1 MDREAIVALATPPL
15 RSALL
20 VVRSSGAGV
29 LSVLADLMGRPS
41 VLSIQERTSLVG
53 LLRDSEGRPL
63 DQVVA
68 LAYPSGKSSTGEE
81 VVEIIAHGNPLIGE
95 RIIKAFLA
103 KGARM
108 AKPGEFTLRAF
119 LNGKMDLVEAEAV
132 NALIGSASEEGASLS
147 LVALEG
153 SSSKELETALE
164 AIASLLASIETSID
178 FPEFEDLEKDLH
190 SKILRE
196 TPLVIKKLEDLVS
209 QGKAATTV
217 IKGVDVAIVGLPN
230 VGKSSLLN
238 ALLGEERAIVTD
250 IPGTTRDVV
259 TGEIVHKGV
268 PIRFLDTAGVR
279 SSDDPVEQKGIEK
292 GEEAIR
298 KADVV
303 LVVSDIRD
311 GEEPALP
318 EGIRSPIIHVR
329 NKADLAHKDSG
340 GVSASAI
347 NGEVA
352 GVLDAIV
359 SALSLDKVRLN
370 SPALVSERQLDL
382 VSRASRSLK
391 EAVRLSGERAPLS
404 LVALPVQEAHALLK
418 EVLGA
423 SSSSDIE
430 DEIFSRFCVGK

>member
-147 LVALEG
+147 LVHA
-153 SSSKELETALE
+153 
-164 AIASLLASIETSID
+164 
-178 FPEFEDLEKDLH
+178 
-190 SKILRE
+190 KILRE

-209 QGKAATTV
+209 QGKAATAV

-279 SSDDPVEQKGIEK
+279 SSDDPVEQKGIEM

-359 SALSLDKVRLN
+359 STLSLDKVRLN

>member
-190 SKILRE
+190 AKILRE

-209 QGKAATTV
+209 QGKAATAV

-279 SSDDPVEQKGIEK
+279 SSDDPVEQKGIEM

-359 SALSLDKVRLN
+359 STLSLDKVRLN

-391 EAVRLSGERAPLS
+391 EAARLSEESAPLS
-404 LVALPVQEAHALLK
+404 LVALPVQEAYALLK

>member
-153 SSSKELETALE
+153 SSSRELEMVLE

-190 SKILRE
+190 AKILCE

-209 QGKAATTV
+209 QGKAATAV

-279 SSDDPVEQKGIEK
+279 SSDDPVEQKGIEM

-359 SALSLDKVRLN
+359 STLSLDKVRLN

>member
-153 SSSKELETALE
+153 SSSRELETVLE

-190 SKILRE
+190 AKILCE

-209 QGKAATTV
+209 QGKAATAV

-279 SSDDPVEQKGIEK
+279 TSDDPVEQKGIQM

-311 GEEPALP
+311 GEEPVLP

-352 GVLDAIV
+352 GVIDAIV
-359 SALSLDKVRLN
+359 STLSLDKVRLN

>member
-153 SSSKELETALE
+153 SSSRELETVLE

-190 SKILRE
+190 AKILCE

-209 QGKAATTV
+209 QGKAATAV

-279 SSDDPVEQKGIEK
+279 SSDDPVEQKGIEM

-359 SALSLDKVRLN
+359 STLSLDKVRLN

>member
-1 MDREAIVALATPPL
+1 MDREAIVALASPPL

-153 SSSKELETALE
+153 SSSRELETVLE
-164 AIASLLASIETSID
+164 AIAPLLASIETSID

-190 SKILRE
+190 AKILCE

-209 QGKAATTV
+209 QGKAATAV

-279 SSDDPVEQKGIEK
+279 SSDDPVEQKGIEM

-359 SALSLDKVRLN
+359 STLSLDKVRLN

>member
-190 SKILRE
+190 AKILRE

-209 QGKAATTV
+209 QGKAATAV

-279 SSDDPVEQKGIEK
+279 SSDDPVEQKGIQM

-329 NKADLAHKDSG
+329 NKADLAHKDSD

-359 SALSLDKVRLN
+359 STLSLDKVRLN

-391 EAVRLSGERAPLS
+391 EAVRLSGEWAPLS

>member
-41 VLSIQERTSLVG
+41 VLSVQERTSFVG

-95 RIIKAFLA
+95 GIIKAFLA

-119 LNGKMDLVEAEAV
+119 LNGKVDLVEAEAV

-147 LVALEG
+147 LGALEG
-153 SSSKELETALE
+153 SSSKVLETATE

-178 FPEFEDLEKDLH
+178 FPEFEDLDKDLH
-190 SKILRE
+190 TKIVSE
-196 TPLVIKKLEDLVS
+196 TPPILKKLDDLVS
-209 QGKAATTV
+209 QGKAATAV

-279 SSDDPVEQKGIEK
+279 TSDDPVEQKGIQM

-311 GEEPALP
+311 GEEPVLP

-329 NKADLAHKDSG
+329 NKADLAQKDSG
-340 GVSASAI
+340 GVTASALK
-347 NGEVA
+347 GEVA

-359 SALSLDKVRLN
+359 SVLSLDGVRLN

-382 VSRASRSLK
+382 VSRASCSLR
-391 EAVRLSGERAPLS
+391 EAASLSEESAPLS
-404 LVALPVQEAHALLK
+404 LVALPVQEAYALLK

>member
-153 SSSKELETALE
+153 SSSRELETALE

-190 SKILRE
+190 AKILCE

-209 QGKAATTV
+209 QGKAATAV

-292 GEEAIR
+292 GEGAIR

-311 GEEPALP
+311 GEEPVLP

-359 SALSLDKVRLN
+359 STLSLDKVRLN